1 MIIGLI
7 PCMLKA
13 LEKNVYAENI
23 IIAGNLSYD
32 KTKEVPDFAKPAKK
46 YQSIKHMKGANADR
60 KNIYTNKRNIAYPER

>member
-7 PCMLKA
+7 PCMLNV

-32 KTKEVPDFAKPAKK
+32 KTK
-46 YQSIKHMKGANADR
+46 
-60 KNIYTNKRNIAYPER
+60 

>member
-13 LEKNVYAENI
+13 LEKKVYAENI

-32 KTKEVPDFAKPAKK
+32 KK
-46 YQSIKHMKGANADR
+46 SL
-60 KNIYTNKRNIAYPER
+60 